1 MKKLSKIFIILFIVF
16 APTIVFAASFD
27 ITGKNVILYNLNDD
41 TVLYEQNSNEKTSI
55 ASLTKIMTT
64 LVALEN
70 ISDLDET
77 VVITAEDFSGT
88 DGYSKAGFSI
98 GDEVTYLDLLYGII
112 LPSGA
117 EAVNAVVNNTLGY
130 DDFVTEMNNLAQE
143 IGLKNTSFSNPIGK
157 DNVNNYSTA
166 SDIATILKFALN
178 NETFKKIFTTKEYTT
193 SNGIDLE
200 CTLYPYKDILEIDKI
215 TGSKSGFTKEAGRCL
230 ASITTLNGVDYL
242 LVVINSTTA
251 QNYSAVLDTI
261 TIYDYYSDNYS
272 YQTVLTPKD
281 VLATVPVKW
290 SNQKTYNITIDDTV
304 KLYLENDAIDN
315 LEIDYDGVNEIAEFT
330 KKGTKLGTVTIS
342 DGNEILYTADITLDA
357 DISYYNPIIF
367 AVGIL
372 LVLLII
378 IVFLKRKKRKC
389 HRKRRL
395 CKVIYK

>member
-88 DGYSKAGFSI
+88 EGYSKAGFNI

-215 TGSKSGFTKEAGRCL
+215 TGSKSGFTKDAGRCL

-281 VLATVPVKW
+281 VLATIPVKW
-290 SNQKTYNITIDDTV
+290 SKQKTYNITTDDTV

-378 IVFLKRKKRKC
+378 IVFLKRKKRKRR
-389 HRKRRL
+389 RKRR
-395 CKVIYK
+395 

>member
-88 DGYSKAGFSI
+88 EGYSKAGFNI

-378 IVFLKRKKRKC
+378 IIFLKRKKRKRR
-389 HRKRRL
+389 RKRR
-395 CKVIYK
+395 

>member
-378 IVFLKRKKRKC
+378 IIFLKRKKRKRR
-389 HRKRRL
+389 RKRR
-395 CKVIYK
+395 

>member
-41 TVLYEQNSNEKTSI
+41 TVLYEQNSNEKTNI

-88 DGYSKAGFSI
+88 DGYSKAGFNI

-378 IVFLKRKKRKC
+378 IIFLKRKKRKRR
-389 HRKRRL
+389 RKRR
-395 CKVIYK
+395 